1 MGSYTQYITNEGE
14 NLIAQALSGGI
25 LTFTQVV
32 TSASL
37 VVGTEDEIRLITDI
51 AGVQQTTAPSA
62 AVRTGDNTIRVSA
75 TFENTGVEKSYAVQT
90 VGLYAKVGEEPQK
103 LFAIAQAQKPSE
115 MPDENKTSY
124 ASVIFNFNITVQ
136 NAKEIEITVT
146 PGGALPSDVF
156 YSMFPGLNP
165 PTTEDAGK
173 LVQINEKGKWEYGIA
188 DAVLSAKSENPI
200 QNKVVNDAIEKL
212 NKAVEDAN
220 QAIANAMELRAS
232 LTDYGMT
239 KVTNSAAVTDSTGL
253 ALAATE
259 KNALIP
265 GTLAQQ
271 ISQLNTDYSDGWKT
285 NPNTYVPVTYGDGFE
300 KINISDQVRCSR
312 LNNGM
317 RCITGALHTYKE
329 ISLLEDVVKAITVPD
344 DFALIDCGIMY
355 QKWISLIETSSG
367 KAYNFL
373 FSGNGFY
380 AWGYTTIPANSTLSI
395 YLLY

>member
-271 ISQLNTDYSDGWKT
+271 ISQLNTDLIYSLKDYPDLGENYIMKASDFTRPGLYHIGSLSEANEKNYPRPYNPGYYHVFCVSDNCIWQVFILFSPRLWIDNKACFYIGCFLDG
-285 NPNTYVPVTYGDGFE
+285 NF
-300 KINISDQVRCSR
+300 
-312 LNNGM
+312 
-317 RCITGALHTYKE
+317 
-329 ISLLEDVVKAITVPD
+329 
-344 DFALIDCGIMY
+344 
-355 QKWISLIETSSG
+355 SG
-367 KAYNFL
+367 WFL
-373 FSGNGFY
+373 FSG
-380 AWGYTTIPANSTLSI
+380 T
-395 YLLY
+395 

>member
-271 ISQLNTDYSDGWKT
+271 IAQLNTDLIYSLKDYPDLGENYIMKASDFTRPGLYHIASLSEADEKNYLHPYNVGYYHVICVSDNYQWQVLLLFSPRLFFDNKMHFYIGFFANGEFMGW
-285 NPNTYVPVTYGDGFE
+285 
-300 KINISDQVRCSR
+300 
-312 LNNGM
+312 
-317 RCITGALHTYKE
+317 
-329 ISLLEDVVKAITVPD
+329 SL
-344 DFALIDCGIMY
+344 F
-355 QKWISLIETSSG
+355 SSG
-367 KAYNFL
+367 TYN
-373 FSGNGFY
+373 
-380 AWGYTTIPANSTLSI
+380 
-395 YLLY
+395 